1 MNVNYKA
8 AVNMLKE
15 RIDNRK
21 LVIDLHYTH
30 LMDISTVINKVSS
43 LHVTNDTIEQHLKS
57 LNALGENTN
66 QKQIMLIIQL
76 KGCAE

>member
-43 LHVTNDTIEQHLKS
+43 LHVTYDTIEQHLKS